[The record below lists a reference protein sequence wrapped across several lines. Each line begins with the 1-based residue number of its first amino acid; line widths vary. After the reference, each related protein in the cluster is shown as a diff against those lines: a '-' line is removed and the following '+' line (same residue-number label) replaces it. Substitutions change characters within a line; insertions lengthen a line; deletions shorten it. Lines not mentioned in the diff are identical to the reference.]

1 MKTAKT
7 NQTVRST
14 KDNRLSIENGCN
26 LGKIQKLAIEPQLEL
41 TEQGF
46 IRSFKNGYVKGL
58 KDILHLLSDKNNSRE
73 LIATHIQVEIS
84 NNEKIYC

>member
-7 NQTVRST
+7 KQTVRST
-14 KDNRLSIENGCN
+14 KDNRLSIENDYN
-26 LGKIQKLAIEPQLEL
+26 LGKLQKIEIEPQLEL
-41 TEQGF
+41 TEKGF

-58 KDILHLLSDKNNSRE
+58 KDILHLLGDKNNSRE

-84 NNEKIYC
+84 NNEKIFN